1 MTREE
6 FENMYFEDAI
16 DYLMNSD
23 AFDEL
28 FDMETAKVIIKDFI
42 DQDNWIAA
50 DHLLHFIAN
59 ESSGDYFIWDS
70 SSGTF
75 SEPVDVSD
83 VDDLVDLADRY
94 GLLEESVRR
103 NRRSSRR
110 MNESIDDSFADS
122 LIGLPY
128 DKAIKKIEN
137 AKLYLSEYGISGGGT
152 PAPGKTEYASF
163 KDEDE
168 TVELV
173 IKYKL
178 SKNKKYPNALTNGE
192 IIDAYIY

>member
-42 DQDNWIAA
+42 DQDNWILA

-59 ESSGDYFIWDS
+59 ESSGDYFIWDA

-83 VDDLVDLADRY
+83 TEDLVDLADRY
-94 GLLEESVRR
+94 GLLEESMKR
-103 NRRSSRR
+103 NRRSSRIS
-110 MNESIDDSFADS
+110 ESSRIRRNRR
-122 LIGLPY
+122 
-128 DKAIKKIEN
+128 K
-137 AKLYLSEYGISGGGT
+137 
-152 PAPGKTEYASF
+152 
-163 KDEDE
+163 
-168 TVELV
+168 
-173 IKYKL
+173 
-178 SKNKKYPNALTNGE
+178 
-192 IIDAYIY
+192 

>member
-163 KDEDE
+163 KDEDK

-192 IIDAYIY
+192 IIDAYIC